1 MKRSDGPALFH
12 FGLWI
17 LLLIM
22 SGYLAY
28 LSWGTWWAVLTFF
41 IYGTIY
47 SSSDARWHEC
57 GHGTPF
63 KTRWL
68 NEFFYYLSSFMTLRE
83 AHLWRWSHA
92 RHHTDTIIVMQ
103 DPEIQVMR
111 PTDLLKILADFFWL
125 RSGPPEVWR
134 IIQHA
139 LGRPNADVRSFV
151 PETERPRMYWSSRIY
166 VAIFVGFALWSVAMG
181 SFLPMMFIGLPR
193 FYGGW
198 LHQFLGLTQ
207 HAGLAENTMDHRQN
221 TRTVHVNPVF
231 QYLYMNMNYHLE
243 HHVIPM
249 VPYHTL
255 PKLHQAIVDQT
266 PAPYTSLWQVYKEMI
281 PALYKQ
287 ATQDPDYHIERPL
300 PTPVETTLPVQER
313 VNGQNGHQALVE
325 KPQAIAGN
333 WVEVCAVDD
342 LDEEEVIGFDY
353 NSKKYAVYR
362 LLGDNFYASDG
373 LCTHEKVALAGGLV
387 LDGCIECPMHNGRF
401 DVATGKAV
409 KPPVHEDL
417 KTYSV
422 EQRGDKVFINIPD

>member
-1 MKRSDGPALFH
+1 
-12 FGLWI
+12 
-17 LLLIM
+17 
-22 SGYLAY
+22 
-28 LSWGTWWAVLTFF
+28 
-41 IYGTIY
+41 
-47 SSSDARWHEC
+47 
-57 GHGTPF
+57 
-63 KTRWL
+63 
-68 NEFFYYLSSFMTLRE
+68 
-83 AHLWRWSHA
+83 
-92 RHHTDTIIVMQ
+92 
-103 DPEIQVMR
+103 
-111 PTDLLKILADFFWL
+111 
-125 RSGPPEVWR
+125 
-134 IIQHA
+134 
-139 LGRPNADVRSFV
+139 
-151 PETERPRMYWSSRIY
+151 
-166 VAIFVGFALWSVAMG
+166 
-181 SFLPMMFIGLPR
+181 
-193 FYGGW
+193 
-198 LHQFLGLTQ
+198 
-207 HAGLAENTMDHRQN
+207 
-221 TRTVHVNPVF
+221 
-231 QYLYMNMNYHLE
+231 
-243 HHVIPM
+243 
-249 VPYHTL
+249 
-255 PKLHQAIVDQT
+255 
-266 PAPYTSLWQVYKEMI
+266 MI

-417 KTYSV
+417 KTYSA